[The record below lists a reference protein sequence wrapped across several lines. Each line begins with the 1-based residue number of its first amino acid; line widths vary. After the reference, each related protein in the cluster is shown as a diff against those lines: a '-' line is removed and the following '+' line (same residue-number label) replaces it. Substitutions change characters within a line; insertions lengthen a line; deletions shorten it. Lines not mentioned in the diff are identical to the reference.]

1 MTRPSERICATCKKS
16 VARNERQCQ
25 SCGALL
31 DYDDDSP
38 EDWLGITIDGKYTI
52 EEILGV
58 GGMGMVFAARRTLV
72 GDRVALKLLYPRF
85 MESPL
90 QRKLFTDEAVA
101 AARLSHPNVVTVFDA
116 DVSAKLGVAY
126 IAMELL
132 EGTTLKTILR
142 EKAPMQFREL
152 IPIAL
157 EVCRGLKAAHNAQ
170 IIHRDLKPDN
180 IFLEALPNGKS
191 RVKLVDFGIA
201 AMLDEERKEDQKQ
214 RIGTLRYM
222 APEQCQGRAIDARAD
237 LYALGVI
244 LYEGLTRRRATG
256 KTVTDVMNEVP
267 AAPNTL
273 LNSALHLPSGLE
285 DVLVRLLAKN
295 PIDRPQSAEA
305 VASFFKDVLKDPS
318 VRVDPAR
325 FEDVV
330 EVALPSPKVLLSTA
344 GLFATIVGV
353 FVGVVSWMIW

>member
-1 MTRPSERICATCKKS
+1 MSVSESRICNTCKAPI
-16 VARNERQCQ
+16 ARGGRQCEY
-25 SCGALL
+25 CGGLL
-31 DYDDDSP
+31 DYQADNP
-38 EDWLGITIDGKYTI
+38 EEWLGVTIDGKYVI
-52 EEILGV
+52 EGVLGV
-58 GGMGMVFAARRTLV
+58 GGMGMVFSARRTLV
-72 GDRVALKLLYPRF
+72 GDSVALKLLYPRF

-116 DVSAKLGVAY
+116 DVSEKLGVAY

-142 EKAPMQFREL
+142 DKAPMAFEEL
-152 IPIAL
+152 IPIAI
-157 EVCRGLKAAHNAQ
+157 EVCKGLMAAHTAK

-180 IFLEALPNGKS
+180 IFLEALSGGRQ

-222 APEQCQGRAIDARAD
+222 APEQCQGGTLDARAD

-256 KTVTDVMNEVP
+256 KGVTDVLTEVP
-267 AAPNTL
+267 AIPNSL
-273 LNSALHLPSGLE
+273 LTQSLQIPFGLE
-285 DVLVRLLAKN
+285 DVLLRLLAKL
-295 PIDRPQSAEA
+295 PQDRPQSAEA
-305 VASFFKDVLKDPS
+305 LANYLESLLDDPDVRIEAETFDDDL
-318 VRVDPAR
+318 
-325 FEDVV
+325 ELI
-330 EVALPSPKVLLSTA
+330 LPSPKVLLSMT
-344 GLFATIVGV
+344 GLLSVVVGI
-353 FVGVVSWMIW
+353 FVGVISWLMT

>member
-1 MTRPSERICATCKKS
+1 MTPSSDRICSACKAPIVK
-16 VARNERQCQ
+16 NERQCQ
-25 SCGALL
+25 TCGALL
-31 DYDDDSP
+31 DYEDDSP
-38 EDWLGITIDGKYTI
+38 EDWLGVTIDGKYII
-52 EEILGV
+52 EDILGV
-58 GGMGMVFAARRTLV
+58 GGMGMVFSARRTLV

-85 MESPL
+85 MESQL

-116 DVSAKLGVAY
+116 DVSEKLGVAY

-152 IPIAL
+152 IAIAV
-157 EVCRGLKAAHNAQ
+157 EVCRGLTAAHNAQ

-180 IFLEALPNGKS
+180 IFLEALSNGRT

-256 KTVTDVMNEVP
+256 KTVNDVMCEVP

-273 LNSALHLPSGLE
+273 LSSGVQLPTGLE
-285 DVLVRLLAKN
+285 DTLVRLLAKH
-295 PIDRPQSAEA
+295 PIDRPHSAEA
-305 VASFFKDVLKDPS
+305 VGTFFKDLLKDPTT
-318 VRVDPAR
+318 RVNPIQFGD
-325 FEDVV
+325 EV
-330 EVALPSPKVLLSTA
+330 EIALPPPKVMLSTT
-344 GLFATIVGV
+344 GLFSVTIGILVGV
-353 FVGVVSWMIW
+353 LSWFLL

>member
-1 MTRPSERICATCKKS
+1 MNPRSERICGSCKAP
-16 VARNERQCQ
+16 VARKERQCQ
-25 SCGALL
+25 VCGALL
-31 DYDDDSP
+31 DYEDDSP
-38 EDWLGITIDGKYTI
+38 EDWLGITIDGKYI
-52 EEILGV
+52 VEEVLGV

-142 EKAPMQFREL
+142 EKAPMQFSEL

-157 EVCRGLKAAHNAQ
+157 EVCHGLRAAHNAQ

-180 IFLEALPNGKS
+180 IFLESLPNGKS

-256 KTVTDVMNEVP
+256 KTVTDVLNEVP

-273 LNSALHLPSGLE
+273 LNSGSRLPPGLE

-305 VASFFKDVLKDPS
+305 LATFFQDMLKDHHIRIDPS
-318 VRVDPAR
+318 R
-325 FEDVV
+325 FEDEV
-330 EVALPSPKVLLSTA
+330 ELALPSPKVLLSAA
-344 GLFATIVGV
+344 GLFSSLLGIL
-353 FVGVVSWMIW
+353 VGVVSWMIW